1 MPWINQVGSLTVP
14 SGSVSSDILS
24 QSVFGPY
31 DVLAFFVSGSIT
43 GPMAVEV
50 SNDAVTNKWYTLI
63 TAISSSQ
70 VIVMESFPYD
80 AIRLNGST
88 PQSSNLVVYV
98 TGQVMGMVGG
108 SAIRI

>member
-1 MPWINQVGSLTVP
+1 MPWINQVASLTVP
-14 SGSVSSDILS
+14 SGSAHSDILS

-31 DVLAFFVSGSIT
+31 DVLAFFVSGSVT
-43 GPMAVEV
+43 GPMAIEV
-50 SNDAVTNKWYTLI
+50 SNDSVTDNWYTLI
-63 TAISSSQ
+63 SAISSSQ

-88 PQSSNLVVYV
+88 TQSNNLVVYV